1 MIPLVFLSY
10 IRERTILTSEIG
22 FLQTEGNFDSPSQLQ
37 FYVRI
42 KFCISVRIGWYE
54 LIQLVVEDDETR
66 GR

>member
-22 FLQTEGNFDSPSQLQ
+22 FLQTEGNFDLPSQLQ
-37 FYVRI
+37 LYVRI
-42 KFCISVRIGWYE
+42 KFSVRIGSYE